1 MDFAVIAKVEIPVEV
16 VILAGKLPK
25 KRKFNVLE
33 NVYKMQMTD
42 VTLVQTTWQ
51 DQICQQKMN
60 ILRIFSIAWI
70 SAYAQCFVFC
80 GFVEA
85 GYL

>member
-42 VTLVQTTWQ
+42 VTLVQTT
-51 DQICQQKMN
+51 
-60 ILRIFSIAWI
+60 
-70 SAYAQCFVFC
+70 
-80 GFVEA
+80 
-85 GYL
+85 